1 MKKIITLILLFTLSS
16 TTLASTIELKLN
28 SAMSNIANAIDELSL
43 LNNSVIKIGVDDYIS
58 NMDVEESMESMATS
72 EGIRA
77 VGTLPISEIVELQT
91 GVRQRFY
98 KVYQYLMPIH
108 SVALVTYNPKFS
120 LLSPIRIYL
129 IEDSTGRRWVYTQ
142 NIDSIIS
149 PNQRL
154 PADISDIIVDMKR
167 IINSIISAG
176 ASGDL

>member
-1 MKKIITLILLFTLSS
+1 
-16 TTLASTIELKLN
+16 
-28 SAMSNIANAIDELSL
+28 
-43 LNNSVIKIGVDDYIS
+43 
-58 NMDVEESMESMATS
+58 
-72 EGIRA
+72 
-77 VGTLPISEIVELQT
+77 
-91 GVRQRFY
+91 
-98 KVYQYLMPIH
+98 MPIH
-108 SVALVTYNPKFS
+108 SVALVNYNPKFS